1 MGCFFSRGVIDHEVI
16 YDMTPIKHLPVIF
29 VSGVPG
35 AGNHTVAQ
43 TISSITGYEV
53 VRPGELVAAEA
64 MKDTPRGRLIANRL
78 QARDDLPEQLTV
90 DLIKEAMLM
99 KQDAIGFILVGF
111 PTSPR
116 MSNMF
121 QRQVKWPEK
130 IVALEVDNEVAATRL
145 QTKLSELGRPESEV
159 NAARQIVR
167 DAAHKVKSV
176 HKRFGGHV
184 VRVDSNGNPTALAT
198 ALKNILSDTLEMS
211 QKRRLEAN
219 KELPTAPS
227 ASGATV
233 PTSDSEINDA
243 TPLKPDSLTSPSN
256 TQTVLISE
264 PALSTD
270 DQ

>member
-1 MGCFFSRGVIDHEVI
+1 
-16 YDMTPIKHLPVIF
+16 
-29 VSGVPG
+29 
-35 AGNHTVAQ
+35 
-43 TISSITGYEV
+43 
-53 VRPGELVAAEA
+53 
-64 MKDTPRGRLIANRL
+64 
-78 QARDDLPEQLTV
+78 
-90 DLIKEAMLM
+90 MLM

-130 IVALEVDNEVAATRL
+130 IVALEVAATRL
-145 QTKLSELGRPESEV
+145 QTKLSELGRPESEI

-211 QKRRLEAN
+211 QKRRFEAN

-243 TPLKPDSLTSPSN
+243 TPLEPDSLTSPSN
-256 TQTVLISE
+256 NQTVLISE